1 MPNWRLRWRAD
12 DTSFNR
18 LVLKSPIPT
27 IALFVAPWCEICEP
41 CFYTFER
48 LAEGYRERVGFV
60 VLDLD
65 ESRVIAESFGIQ
77 SAPTYLLFRDGE
89 LIAYGLGYLPEPL
102 LDLFFQRAIVL
113 TNPSKSAWSPTE
125 QEIEDALLLPMLAR
139 WGWVCQRQYQLTRS
153 GSRTRR
159 GVIDLLVSVHATQPP
174 LTLFENKRRIAD
186 NRDLQRAMK
195 QALGYAI
202 TLGLP
207 SFVIADAAMLWVYY
221 VYQGGAL
228 LVQQFTWLE
237 LEQSDSVVQSLLL
250 TVSGSPAGQ

>member
-1 MPNWRLRWRAD
+1 
-12 DTSFNR
+12 
-18 LVLKSPIPT
+18 
-27 IALFVAPWCEICEP
+27 
-41 CFYTFER
+41 
-48 LAEGYRERVGFV
+48 V

-65 ESRVIAESFGIQ
+65 ESQMIAESFGIQ
-77 SAPTYLLFRDGE
+77 AAPTYLLFRDGE
-89 LIAYGLGYLPEPL
+89 PITHGLGYLPELL

-139 WGWVCQRQYQLTRS
+139 WGWVYQRQYQLTRS
-153 GSRTRR
+153 SSRTRR
-159 GVIDLLVSVHATQPP
+159 GVIDLLVSVHAAQPP
-174 LTLFENKRRIAD
+174 LTLFENKRRITG

-221 VYQGGAL
+221 VSQGGAL

-237 LEQSDSVVQSLLL
+237 LEQNDSVVQSLLL
-250 TVSGSPAGQ
+250 TVGAGVAGDRSITR